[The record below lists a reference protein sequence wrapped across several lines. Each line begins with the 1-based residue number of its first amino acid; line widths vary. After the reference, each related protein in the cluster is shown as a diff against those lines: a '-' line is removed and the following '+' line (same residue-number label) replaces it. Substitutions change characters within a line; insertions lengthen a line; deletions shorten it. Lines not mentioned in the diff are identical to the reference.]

1 MKKILYL
8 IAGFLL
14 ITSSA
19 YSAEEIKLDT
29 NDFIPNVV
37 ATTNSTTSTNNEQ
50 IQLQTGTSQIVPLE
64 ETVIQ
69 KCMMVSFF

>member
-1 MKKILYL
+1 M
-8 IAGFLL
+8 
-14 ITSSA
+14 TSSA

-29 NDFIPNVV
+29 SDFITNIV
-37 ATTNSTTSTNNEQ
+37 ATTNNSTSTNNEQ

-69 KCMMVSFF
+69 NP